1 MEINQQHCA
10 NPNCL
15 DVGKINHGNIKIYS
29 HKERRYYCTTC
40 GQTFSASRDTLF
52 YKLRTPRQDFIE
64 AISMLAE
71 RNSLRSIARI
81 KHAKLGTVLQW
92 LDRAGHQAAAV
103 SRKLIRN
110 LHLTQVQIDELWTF
124 IKKSRVTSLTTK
136 PQKVWV
142 TIGSGEPSR
151 SLLDCALPVTSARSV
166 AKRRPALLSSIYGP
180 QVMVRHHSLPATNCP
195 PISPL

>member
-1 MEINQQHCA
+1 VSFETSISRKRYAMEINQQYCA
-10 NPNCL
+10 NYDCPDL
-15 DVGKINHGNIKIYS
+15 GKTSRGNIKIYS
-29 HKERRYYCTTC
+29 YKEQRYYCITC

-92 LDRAGHQAAAV
+92 LDRAGQQAARV

-110 LHLTQVQIDELWTF
+110 LHLTQVQIDELSTF
-124 IKKSRVTSLTTK
+124 IKKSRATSLTTK
-136 PQKVWV
+136 PQKV
-142 TIGSGEPSR
+142 
-151 SLLDCALPVTSARSV
+151 
-166 AKRRPALLSSIYGP
+166 
-180 QVMVRHHSLPATNCP
+180 
-195 PISPL
+195 